1 MIYHSALT
9 KEIETNELTSFEI
22 NNSTVFQNDISKCY
36 LPPIYETCDL
46 IYMELAWKSGIKE
59 FNKRSKAKV
68 QFNEYAK
75 AICKMIEEFQ
85 KPIFLITGFCDVSNY
100 PIPDNVLKTTIN
112 GSECA
117 ILIYHFDADILYH
130 DLFAMKVKNDSDFL
144 LSFLSNF
151 DRFQTIG
158 DLNCGYGKVGLK
170 FYNMGKN
177 FVMSDYNKKCIYK
190 VKELI
195 ENE

>member
-9 KEIETNELTSFEI
+9 KEIETNELNSFEI

-85 KPIFLITGFCDVSNY
+85 KPIFLITGFCDVGSY
-100 PIPDNVLKTTIN
+100 PIPDNVLKTTLN

-117 ILIYHFDADILYH
+117 ILIYHFDVNFDSNFTFELKNNSDIL
-130 DLFAMKVKNDSDFL
+130 LNW
-144 LSFLSNF
+144 LSNHYQF
-151 DRFQTIG
+151 KTVG

-195 ENE
+195 QPF